1 MLHKYSSNLNDFFF
15 YKSSSL
21 NRKPLEDRLSNSK
34 FSQVE
39 EQARSYQNERYE
51 LLGPKNSGTKET

>member
-1 MLHKYSSNLNDFFF
+1 MIFF

-34 FSQVE
+34 FSQVQ

-51 LLGPKNSGTKET
+51 LLGPKNSGTRET